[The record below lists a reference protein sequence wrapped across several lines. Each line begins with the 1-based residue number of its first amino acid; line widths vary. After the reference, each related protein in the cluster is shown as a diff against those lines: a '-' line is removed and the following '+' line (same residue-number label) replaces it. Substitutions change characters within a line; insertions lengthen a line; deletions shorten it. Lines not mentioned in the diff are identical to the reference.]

1 MLTDIKC
8 LSFQF
13 WYLNQTTI
21 LSLIHISNNILYHT
35 NLKEFVCQLSYFQ
48 LIICEPEIVMKLSIL
63 CVYYVHLIS
72 YSSAQALTWKA
83 KSQLFIN

>member
-21 LSLIHISNNILYHT
+21 LSLIHISNNIQQSNNIHT

-83 KSQLFIN
+83 KS